1 MLAALAGVVTYAYV
15 SMNAPRDT
23 ATAAAQAPVRRAP
36 VHGYEIVREYPHDP
50 DAFTQGLL
58 YRDGALFE
66 STGQYG
72 RSSLRKV
79 ELATGKVLQQHR
91 VDDRYFAEGLAD
103 WGTRL
108 IQLTWQTN
116 VGFVYDLTTFEP
128 QSTFTYPGEGWGLTH
143 DGSRLIMSDG
153 SPNLR
158 FLDPVTFQERGRIRV
173 LDGPAPI
180 DLLNEL
186 EFVKGEVYANVWGS
200 DRIAIIDPAAGR
212 VTGWVDLAG
221 LLRGSARTGGEDVLN
236 GIAYDAAQ
244 DRLFVTGKLWPKL
257 FEIRVRRRPSR

>member
-153 SPNLR
+153 SRIVFRLSGTGTEGATIR
-158 FLDPVTFQERGRIRV
+158 LYLERYE
-173 LDGPAPI
+173 P
-180 DLLNEL
+180 
-186 EFVKGEVYANVWGS
+186 
-200 DRIAIIDPAAGR
+200 DPAR
-212 VTGWVDLAG
+212 HDLDTQEALRRLAEIADDISG
-221 LLRGSARTGGEDVLN
+221 LRQRTGRDEPSV
-236 GIAYDAAQ
+236 
-244 DRLFVTGKLWPKL
+244 VT
-257 FEIRVRRRPSR
+257 